1 MVEKSLILQIIFDHE
16 ESSEHYLFNQW
27 LSEDG
32 GRLFNKRNKGLVK
45 ILSLG
50 KLMKYLRILMG
61 KFVSNKRDHK

>member
-1 MVEKSLILQIIFDHE
+1 MVEKSPFANYFLDHE

-32 GRLFNKRNKGLVK
+32 KIYERNGLVK

-50 KLMKYLRILMG
+50 
-61 KFVSNKRDHK
+61 N